1 MYWSN
6 QIEVQH
12 REVAAW
18 IAQASGKP
26 EDGIASLRSA
36 SELEESMD
44 KDAVTPG
51 PVVSARELL
60 AQLLEADGRNR
71 EALSEYETVLKAAP
85 NRFNALWGAAPTAKA
100 AGDAN
105 LALKYFRKPAEVV
118 DTERQDLETAHRK
131 PGALRN

>member
-1 MYWSN
+1 LYWSN

-18 IAQASGKP
+18 IAQVSGKP

-44 KDAVTPG
+44 KDAETLG
-51 PVVSARELL
+51 PVVSAREFL

-71 EALSEYETVLKAAP
+71 EALSEYETVLKTAP
-85 NRFNALWGAAPTAKA
+85 NRFNTLCGAQPPR
-100 AGDAN
+100 
-105 LALKYFRKPAEVV
+105 LKPP
-118 DTERQDLETAHRK
+118 ETQTSR
-131 PGALRN
+131 